1 MSALEQYVTQVRSL
15 SAAGN
20 FNQLVDFINRNYET
34 LMKHQNHLDN
44 ALATFDVQ
52 QHSLGIL
59 AILVVKFKLP
69 SIPDFDALFR
79 QVKDFISTCN
89 GEQVRYANESFAD
102 LCHELT
108 RELVERSK
116 AQWGIPVLMAAIDKI
131 QLFPSQLTSIH
142 SDLAQCCL
150 LAKNLKPALKYLDV
164 DTTDI
169 AKEGTSGFDSKSFLT
184 YYYYGGMI
192 YAGLK
197 KFERAI
203 YFFEIAITTPS
214 MAVSHVMLEAYKKFV
229 LVSLI
234 LHGKLP
240 QLPKYTSQVVNRF
253 IKPLSQP
260 YQDLATKYES
270 NNATEVQAIVTKHT
284 EVFTRDRNMGLVK
297 QCVAALHSKNIQ
309 RLTKTFLTLSL
320 ADMANRVGLAGG
332 APEAERHVLKMIE
345 EGAIHATINQ
355 KDGMVSF
362 HDNPVL
368 NDSDAMQRHLESQL
382 GLCMELSKKLAEMDR
397 EISVNPQYVQKAVG
411 YHGGGGGGGGATSE
425 GRVGASSSGGAGFLG
440 DDM

>member
-1 MSALEQYVTQVRSL
+1 LL
-15 SAAGN
+15 KHGN
-20 FNQLVDFINRNYET
+20 
-34 LMKHQNHLDN
+34 QNHLDN
-44 ALATFDVQ
+44 ALQTFDVQ
-52 QHSLGIL
+52 HHSLGIL
-59 AILVVKFKLP
+59 AILVAKFKLP
-69 SIPDFDALFR
+69 SIPDFEALFD
-79 QVKDFISTCN
+79 QVKDFICTCN
-89 GEQVRYANESFAD
+89 GEQVRYANDSFTE

-116 AQWGIPVLMAAIDKI
+116 PQWGIPVLTKAIEKI
-131 QLFPSQLTSIH
+131 QLSPSQLTSVH
-142 SDLAQCCL
+142 SDLAQVCL

-169 AKEGTSGFDSKSFLT
+169 AKEGAGFDAKNFLT

-192 YAGLK
+192 YTGLK

-214 MAVSHVMLEAYKKFV
+214 MAVSHVMLEAYKKYI

-240 QLPKYTSQVVNRF
+240 VLPKYTSQVVNRF

-260 YQDLATKYES
+260 YQDLATAYALNKTAS
-270 NNATEVQAIVTKHT
+270 VQEVVTKHSET
-284 EVFTRDRNMGLVK
+284 FNRDRNMGLVN

-320 ADMANRVGLAGG
+320 ADMANRVGLTGG
-332 APEAERHVLKMIE
+332 AAEAERHVLKMIE

-368 NDSDAMQRHLESQL
+368 NDSDAMQRHLEQQL
-382 GLCMELSKKLAEMDR
+382 TLCMELSNKLGEMDR
-397 EISVNPQYVQKAVG
+397 EISVNPQYVQKCAG
-411 YHGGGGGGGGATSE
+411 FHGSSAPE
-425 GRVGASSSGGAGFLG
+425 GRAGPSGPANATGSFLS

>member
-1 MSALEQYVTQVRSL
+1 
-15 SAAGN
+15 
-20 FNQLVDFINRNYET
+20 
-34 LMKHQNHLDN
+34 
-44 ALATFDVQ
+44 
-52 QHSLGIL
+52 
-59 AILVVKFKLP
+59 
-69 SIPDFDALFR
+69 
-79 QVKDFISTCN
+79 
-89 GEQVRYANESFAD
+89 
-102 LCHELT
+102 
-108 RELVERSK
+108 LVERSK
-116 AQWGIPVLMAAIDKI
+116 PQWGIPVLMKAIDKI

-142 SDLAQCCL
+142 ADLAQVCL

-169 AKEGTSGFDSKSFLT
+169 AKEGNNQGFDAKNFLT

-203 YFFEIAITTPS
+203 YCFEIAITTPA
-214 MAVSHVMLEAYKKFV
+214 MAVSHVMLEAYKKFI

-240 QLPKYTSQVVNRF
+240 TLPKYTSQVVNRF

-270 NNATEVQAIVTKHT
+270 NNAADVQAIVTKHAD
-284 EVFTRDRNMGLVK
+284 VYTRDRNMGLVK

-320 ADMANRVGLAGG
+320 ADMANRVGLDGG
-332 APEAERHVLKMIE
+332 AAEAERHVLKMIE
-345 EGAIHATINQ
+345 EGAIHASINQ

-368 NDSDAMQRHLESQL
+368 NDSDAMQRHLEDQM
-382 GLCMELSKKLAEMDR
+382 GLCMELSKKLGEMDR
-397 EISVNPQYVQKAVG
+397 EISVNPQFVQKSSG
-411 YHGGGGGGGGATSE
+411 FHGSGAADGRGGAT
-425 GRVGASSSGGAGFLG
+425 SSGGAGFMG

>member
-20 FNQLVDFINRNYET
+20 FNQLCDFINRNFDT

-44 ALATFDVQ
+44 AIQTFDIQ

-69 SIPDFDALFR
+69 SIPDFEALFL

-89 GEQVRYANESFAD
+89 GEQVRYANDSFAD

-108 RELVERSK
+108 RELVERGK
-116 AQWGIPVLMAAIDKI
+116 PQWGIPVFVKAIDKI

-142 SDLAQCCL
+142 ADLAQVCL
-150 LAKNLKPALKYLDV
+150 LAKNLKPALRFLDV

-169 AKEGTSGFDSKSFLT
+169 AKEGNGFDAKNFLS

-197 KFERAI
+197 KFDRAI

-214 MAVSHVMLEAYKKFV
+214 MAVSHVMLEAYKKYI

-240 QLPKYTSQVVNRF
+240 TLPKYTSQVVNRF
-253 IKPLSQP
+253 IKPLSQA
-260 YQDLATKYES
+260 YQDLATAYAS
-270 NNATEVQAIVTKHT
+270 NNAADVQAVVTKHT
-284 EVFTRDRNMGLVK
+284 EVYTRDRNMGLVK
-297 QCVAALHSKNIQ
+297 QCVAALYSKNIQ

-320 ADMANRVGLAGG
+320 ADMANRVGLTGG
-332 APEAERHVLKMIE
+332 AAEAERHVLKMIE
-345 EGAIHATINQ
+345 DGAIHASINQ

-368 NDSDAMQRHLESQL
+368 NDSEAMQHHLEDQMR
-382 GLCMELSKKLAEMDR
+382 LCMELSNKLGEMDR
-397 EISVNPQYVQKAVG
+397 EISVNPQYVQKCAG
-411 YHGGGGGGGGATSE
+411 FHG
-425 GRVGASSSGGAGFLG
+425 SGGAEGRACPSTSGNAGSFMG